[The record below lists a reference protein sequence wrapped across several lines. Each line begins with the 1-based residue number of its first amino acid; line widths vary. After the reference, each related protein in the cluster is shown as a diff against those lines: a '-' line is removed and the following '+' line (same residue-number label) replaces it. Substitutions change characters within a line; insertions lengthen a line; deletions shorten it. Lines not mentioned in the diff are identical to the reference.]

1 MSPPSAINSTGHSAG
16 GLDQSAGAVLK
27 SAHERDGS
35 NWRSAYF
42 GPGPG
47 PTRMP
52 RTVPGES
59 HHQPSGG
66 RARNATLSSIHTM
79 MTVPSGPLAV
89 EPMRGP
95 AAPGRRPAAQAPPAR
110 SSRKRLSM
118 RGLMGGGGEGGAA
131 AGAAAATPA
140 TSAVRASA
148 SYSAADGGVAPSGP
162 PFGYRICPREHSSN
176 VGGHARTGGGVA
188 AAGASGLRF
197 DPDFDLEPLDMIPR
211 HDDLGARSDWDD
223 VLAAVSLPHQ
233 AAAPRDSLAQGES
246 PDRTR
251 D

>member
-1 MSPPSAINSTGHSAG
+1 
-16 GLDQSAGAVLK
+16 
-27 SAHERDGS
+27 
-35 NWRSAYF
+35 
-42 GPGPG
+42 
-47 PTRMP
+47 
-52 RTVPGES
+52 
-59 HHQPSGG
+59 
-66 RARNATLSSIHTM
+66 
-79 MTVPSGPLAV
+79 
-89 EPMRGP
+89 
-95 AAPGRRPAAQAPPAR
+95 
-110 SSRKRLSM
+110 M